1 MTGLADRPRG
11 TVALAIFCKT
21 PIAGESKTR
30 LAPLL
35 GTAECAQLSACFI
48 ADLARTIHA
57 LTSNGDVT
65 GVALY
70 TPKGTE
76 RALKQLL
83 PRDFELLPQAEGD
96 FGTRLNQGI
105 EDLIASGHAGAILLN
120 SDSPT
125 LPRKILRAAVDAVRV
140 DAVGGDDRVV
150 LGPAIDG
157 GYTLIGLSRPHPH
170 LFARIPWSTSTVL
183 ESTLERAREIDLPAV
198 ILDAWYDVDDAASYA
213 MLENELAGSR
223 PAFAPVSLHSEDA
236 PRTREFLRQRS
247 PGLSA
252 ARS

>member
-1 MTGLADRPRG
+1 MTAAANPPRS

-35 GTAECAQLSACFI
+35 GPEECAQLSACFI
-48 ADLARTIHA
+48 ADLSNTIRA
-57 LTSNGDVT
+57 LTVDGDVA

-76 RALKQLL
+76 PALKQLL
-83 PRDFELLPQAEGD
+83 PQGFELLPQADGD
-96 FGTRLNQGI
+96 FGARLDKGI
-105 EDLIASGHAGAILLN
+105 QDLIASGHAGAILLN

-125 LPRKILRAAVDAVRV
+125 LPRKILRAAVDAVRGE
-140 DAVGGDDRVV
+140 DKVV

-170 LFARIPWSTSTVL
+170 LFTRIPWSTAAVL
-183 ESTLERAREIDLPAV
+183 ETTLERAREIDLPAV
-198 ILDAWYDVDDAASYA
+198 ILDAWYDVDDASSYA
-213 MLENELAGSR
+213 MLENELSGSR
-223 PAFAPVSLHSEDA
+223 PAFASSSIDSEDA
-236 PRTREFLRQRS
+236 PRTRDFLGQRS
-247 PGLSA
+247 PKLPA
-252 ARS
+252 

>member
-1 MTGLADRPRG
+1 MTAIADRLRG

-21 PIAGESKTR
+21 PVAGASKTR

-35 GTAECAQLSACFI
+35 GPEECAHLSACFI
-48 ADLARTIHA
+48 ADLSNTIHA
-57 LTSNGDVT
+57 LTSDGDVA
-65 GVALY
+65 GFALY

-76 RALKQLL
+76 PDLRQLL
-83 PRDFELLPQAEGD
+83 PPDFELLLQGEGD
-96 FGTRLNQGI
+96 FGERLNKGI
-105 EDLIASGHAGAILLN
+105 QDLLESGHAGAILLN

-125 LPRKILRAAVDAVRV
+125 LPRRILRAAVDAVR
-140 DAVGGDDRVV
+140 GGDRVV

-170 LFARIPWSTSTVL
+170 LFTRIPWSTATVL
-183 ESTLERAREIDLPAV
+183 KSTLERAREIDLPAV

-213 MLENELAGSR
+213 MLENELAGLR
-223 PAFAPVSLHSEDA
+223 PAFASRSIDLEDA
-236 PRTREFLRQRS
+236 PRTRVFLGKRA

-252 ARS
+252 SRS

>member
-1 MTGLADRPRG
+1 MTTVGDQRRS

-35 GTAECAQLSACFI
+35 GPEECAQLSACFI
-48 ADLARTIHA
+48 ADLSNTIHA
-57 LTSNGDVT
+57 LTVDGDVA

-76 RALKQLL
+76 PALQQLL
-83 PRDFELLPQAEGD
+83 PPGFELLPQAEGD
-96 FGTRLNQGI
+96 FGARLDQGI
-105 EDLIASGHAGAILLN
+105 HDLIASGHTGAILLN

-125 LPRKILRAAVDAVRV
+125 LPRRILRAAVDAVRG
-140 DAVGGDDRVV
+140 ADRVV

-170 LFARIPWSTSTVL
+170 LFSRIPWSTAAVL
-183 ESTLERAREIDLPAV
+183 ETTLERAREIDLPAV

-213 MLENELAGSR
+213 MLENELSGSR
-223 PAFAPVSLHSEDA
+223 PAFAAATVDAEDA
-236 PRTREFLRQRS
+236 PRTRRFLGQRS
-247 PGLSA
+247 AKLPA
-252 ARS
+252 

>member
-1 MTGLADRPRG
+1 MTALADRLQG

-30 LAPLL
+30 LAPLF
-35 GTAECAQLSACFI
+35 GPEQCAQLSACFI
-48 ADLARTIHA
+48 ADLSNTIDA
-57 LTSNGDVT
+57 LASDGDVV
-65 GVALY
+65 GYALY

-76 RALKQLL
+76 PALKQLL
-83 PRDFELLPQAEGD
+83 PPAFELLPQAEGD
-96 FGTRLNQGI
+96 FGARLNQGI
-105 EDLIASGHAGAILLN
+105 HDLIALGHAGAILLN

-125 LPRKILRAAVDAVRV
+125 LPRKILRAAVDAVRS
-140 DAVGGDDRVV
+140 DDRVV

-170 LFARIPWSTSTVL
+170 LFTRIPWSTAAVL
-183 ESTLERAREIDLPAV
+183 ESTIKRARELDLPTV

-223 PAFAPVSLHSEDA
+223 PAFAPASTDPQDA
-236 PRTREFLRQRS
+236 PRTRLFLEKRS
-247 PGLSA
+247 P
-252 ARS
+252 